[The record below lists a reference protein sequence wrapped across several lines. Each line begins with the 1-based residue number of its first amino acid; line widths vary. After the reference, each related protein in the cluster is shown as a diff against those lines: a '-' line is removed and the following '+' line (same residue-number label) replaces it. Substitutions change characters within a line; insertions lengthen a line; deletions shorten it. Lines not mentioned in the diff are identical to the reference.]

1 MSSYDALSSF
11 LLLIG
16 DKLSL
21 VLLLERQTVMSKPH
35 ISSTLTVLF
44 YLCQTIHNALKVACL
59 KAMARKERP
68 HLFIKLRKRRLNFV
82 HKYKD
87 WTVEDWTRVI
97 WSDKTKINKIG
108 SNGWIDVWKM
118 GGEALQDKKVQGK
131 GKFGGGSLMVLEYI
145 RWNGVG
151 ILAEVKGRMNAE

>member
-1 MSSYDALSSF
+1 M
-11 LLLIG
+11 
-16 DKLSL
+16 
-21 VLLLERQTVMSKPH
+21 V
-35 ISSTLTVLF
+35 
-44 YLCQTIHNALKVACL
+44 
-59 KAMARKERP
+59 RKERP
-68 HLFIKLRKRRLNFV
+68 HLFIKLRQRRLNFV

-131 GKFGGGSLMVLEYI
+131 GKFG
-145 RWNGVG
+145 
-151 ILAEVKGRMNAE
+151 